1 MTEQFYSKKFP
12 DRNVNRSLPKMAQE
26 FMAALFVI
34 KKLKMPNSIISRKD
48 LLYIYISE
56 YYRQ

>member
-34 KKLKMPNSIISRKD
+34 KKTEKAKFYHQQKRFIIY
-48 LLYIYISE
+48 LYK
-56 YYRQ
+56 